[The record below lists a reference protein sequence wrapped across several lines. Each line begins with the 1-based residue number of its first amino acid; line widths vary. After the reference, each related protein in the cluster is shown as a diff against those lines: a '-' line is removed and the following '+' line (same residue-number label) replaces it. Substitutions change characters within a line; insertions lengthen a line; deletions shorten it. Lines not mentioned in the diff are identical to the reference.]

1 MAERQIP
8 GGFKGPGGF
17 IPITP
22 PIAVTGATVWS
33 DNNEYSASL
42 DGAGDPIVWEAEI
55 QFDAISTGV
64 GSSITAA
71 LDGIGFVT
79 ANTGTV
85 SVVVGATAPGNTA
98 GGTVRATGTFTNLV
112 EAAVSIAGAAFL
124 NPGGLRLVQ
133 ITLGNSNLGQMAH
146 FRGFFGRI
154 G

>member
-17 IPITP
+17 TP
-22 PIAVTGATVWS
+22 PTSPVSSTGATVWS

-42 DGAGDPIVWEAEI
+42 VGAGDPIIWEAEI
-55 QFDAISTGV
+55 QFDAISTGM
-64 GSSITAA
+64 GSSITVA
-71 LDGIGFVT
+71 LDGIGLVT

-85 SVVVGATAPGNTA
+85 SVIVGATAPGNTV

-112 EAAVSIAGAAFL
+112 EGAISITGAAFA

-133 ITLGNSNLGQMAH
+133 ITLGNNTLAQMAH